1 MASLDQ
7 IVDRVREESGADFA
21 FILTRRGRLATR
33 NAPSDM
39 PQEGRAALVE
49 LAEELLDSRRDFAHI
64 ELPRETLVPFG
75 GAAPVDVY
83 VAAREE
89 AILCV
94 VMATF
99 VSQDRVGPAVAWG
112 VGELDALLDTD
123 QRRLRR
129 RGLKARPPN
138 PKSSSGKRR
147 RTGEFALD
155 FDDEGGR
162 GTIPFLAPYKPV
174 PKREESAPE
183 ITVRDASVGR
193 ATLAAI
199 EVDAQSPEIV
209 YGMSPIGRHTIA
221 EIERSVV
228 PEGDPKSSIPDIRVN
243 VVTMPEIASEEL
255 DVIDRQTLP
264 FTENAAAAKRAFD
277 ARESPPSEHPVTV
290 STTAQRTVIVGRSG
304 SGPRLKRSLREERP
318 SLPDMDDTIPDAMPA
333 GLRPASSTAPK
344 RLSQSPPAPSKPR
357 SILPAARKSV
367 APKAASSAPP
377 AGDDPM
383 IESKELGKDER
394 VLRQLR
400 DSNIEAWHQALGEID
415 APERERGSS
424 PPPRTSDAPPKRHT
438 RPPSA
443 AFPKRKTL
451 SPPKRRDS

>member
-49 LAEELLDSRRDFAHI
+49 LAEELLDSKRDFAHM

-99 VSQDRVGPAVAWG
+99 VSQDRVGPAVARG

-138 PKSSSGKRR
+138 PKSSSGQKRR
-147 RTGEFALD
+147 RTGEFTLD
-155 FDDEGGR
+155 FDDEGAR
-162 GTIPFLAPYKPV
+162 GTIPFLAPYKPA
-174 PKREESAPE
+174 PKRDEPPPE

-243 VVTMPEIASEEL
+243 VVTMPDIPTEEL

-277 ARESPPSEHPVTV
+277 AKESPPSEHPVTV
-290 STTAQRTVIVGRSG
+290 SASAQRTVIVGRSG
-304 SGPRLKRSLREERP
+304 SGPRLKRSLRDERA
-318 SLPDMDDTIPDAMPA
+318 SIPDSDDTIPDAAPA
-333 GLRPASSTAPK
+333 GLRPPPPAPK
-344 RLSQSPPAPSKPR
+344 RVSQSPAAPGKPR
-357 SILPAARKSV
+357 SIAPGARKSV
-367 APKAASSAPP
+367 APRAASSAPP
-377 AGDDPM
+377 PEGDPM
-383 IESKELGKDER
+383 IESKEIGKDER

-415 APERERGSS
+415 ATEGAGSS
-424 PPPRTSDAPPKRHT
+424 PPPPRISEAPPKRHT